1 MISLSFLCF
10 CITGSCY
17 GCCEHYIKRGRD
29 WHCAQAQSS
38 FGQHILFY
46 YFIDNCILCSQALNI
61 LTAASPY
68 LFPNF
73 LFLVC
78 FQISFCLVCF
88 QISFFLVCFQISFF
102 LVCFQ
107 ISFFLVCFQISFFL
121 VRFQISFFLVRFQI
135 SFFCLLF

>member
-73 LFLVC
+73 LFPCV
-78 FQISFCLVCF
+78 FPN
-88 QISFFLVCFQISFF
+88 FLFPCVFPNF
-102 LVCFQ
+102 LFPCVFPN
-107 ISFFLVCFQISFFL
+107 FLFPCAFPNFL
-121 VRFQISFFLVRFQI
+121 FPCAFPNFLF
-135 SFFCLLF
+135 LLTFLIMFMFL